1 MLALFILFNFIVS
14 AISDLFLNMLSRLRT
29 SPEAI
34 RALKPYFDSH
44 SLLISAGYAGITIV
58 TILIITMLLSKLV
71 FKFYYPKTII
81 ELVLFIL
88 LATPIGY
95 IADIL
100 IYYFQI
106 FGYSMNDYYKK
117 AGAGFWGSSA
127 FVFSIVLSFLLLQS
141 LKN

>member
-1 MLALFILFNFIVS
+1 MLLLLFILFNFIVS

-127 FVFSIVLSFLLLQS
+127 FVFSIVLSFLLL
-141 LKN
+141 